1 MSHVGAVGVA
11 GPLVSITEGRCAV
24 GEGSVV
30 DAGCSLT
37 TAPLSWRSQG
47 VGLRRVTWLVG
58 GEAWPGA
65 AVVGGAVGGGAERC
79 AQLLSVALLNSAVK
93 VAVPQ

>member
-1 MSHVGAVGVA
+1 
-11 GPLVSITEGRCAV
+11 
-24 GEGSVV
+24 V

-79 AQLLSVALLNSAVK
+79 AQL
-93 VAVPQ
+93 VAVDEKQLVSTNAAELCLPLRSPGC